1 MPSKAHIKL
10 SFIVLTFSILHICV
24 IPSYSQSAA
33 DAPSSNPSETIQF
46 PAVNVVG
53 PGVHIKY
60 HFTKADKNT
69 VDRNP
74 SAEHFPNRI
83 FRLNEDNKVWYGF
96 YAFEGNP
103 TKDRKF
109 TAYYLNAPRDEKD
122 PVLYIRI
129 DYDNKTHKFKEE
141 LITPDGKKVLQEG
154 TFEIVTDKR

>member
-1 MPSKAHIKL
+1 MLSKALAKL
-10 SFIVLTFSILHICV
+10 SLAAIAVSILQIYTT
-24 IPSYSQSAA
+24 PSYSQSAA
-33 DAPSSNPSETIQF
+33 DTPSPNPSETIQF
-46 PAVNVVG
+46 PAMKVVG
-53 PGVHIKY
+53 PGIHIKY
-60 HFTKADKNT
+60 HFTKAEKDT

-83 FRLNEDNKVWYGF
+83 FRLNEENKVWYGF